1 MREVPRMPNVP
12 LIGGVTVRIDDA
24 EPIDIVMEIAKY
36 MPHYAQAVGQHV
48 QSTEAMLGECIKVLK
63 AMGHTEVRRA
73 NISLPREAPNDIN
86 GGNGGPI
93 GVE

>member
-48 QSTEAMLGECIKVLK
+48 QSTEAMLGECVRVLK
-63 AMGHTEVRRA
+63 GMGILEVRRA
-73 NISLPREAPNDIN
+73 NISMPMNAPNDSN
-86 GGNGGPI
+86 GGNGGPL